1 MTDGPKHDPSA
12 SAAPLRA
19 GHLRSHAKGL
29 SAVAIATI
37 VGVVASFVFQIVSAR
52 YLAPADFGLLAAFFV
67 VVNVAAIGSSS
78 LQNLV
83 TVHTAS
89 ALTDAVEEERRHRWP
104 VDALVLGGIGLGVV
118 AALSPLLAGLLDTQ
132 VWIILAAAACI
143 PLSFLFAQY
152 LGLLQGSGRVASA
165 VWWSTQSLVI
175 RVALTAVV
183 VLVGLGLSGVIGAVV
198 AATLVALI
206 GAWWAARSIPR
217 PIQGAFSVAGLII
230 IVLTISFAWLTSSD
244 VLLLRAGASETLAG
258 HYAAVA
264 VLVKAAFLLP
274 STLSLYLLPR
284 FVRNRDNP
292 RLVRLGVLATAG
304 LAAVTGIALV
314 LFFLL
319 FGPLVISLLYGPA
332 YEQAAELLVP
342 VSLAYLPWIVAQ
354 GMLIRMTASASKVAA
369 AVLVLSVAGQWV
381 AFTSVIPD
389 VAALLVWQA
398 VIGSV
403 VLVTFVAIESTQAR
417 QHHRERNR

>member
-1 MTDGPKHDPSA
+1 MTDGSERDHD
-12 SAAPLRA
+12 APA
-19 GHLRSHAKGL
+19 EGGGGHLRTHAKGL
-29 SAVAIATI
+29 SAIAIATI
-37 VGVVASFVFQIVSAR
+37 VGVLASFVFQIVSAR
-52 YLAPADFGLLAAFFV
+52 YLAPAEFGLLAAFFV

-89 ALTDAVEEERRHRWP
+89 ALTTDGAEKRWHRWP
-104 VDALVLGGIGLGVV
+104 VDALVLGGIGLIVV
-118 AALSPLLAGLLDTQ
+118 AALSPVLAQSLDTQ
-132 VWIILAAAACI
+132 VWVILAAAACI

-175 RVALTAVV
+175 RVALTFLV
-183 VLVGLGLSGVIGAVV
+183 VLIGLGLSGVIGAVV

-206 GAWWAARSIPR
+206 GAWWAARNIPR
-217 PIQGAFSVAGLII
+217 PVQGAFSAAGLTI
-230 IVLTISFAWLTSSD
+230 IVLTVSFAWLTSSD

-258 HYAAVA
+258 QYAAVA

-292 RLVRLGVLATAG
+292 RLMRLGVLATAG

-319 FGPLVISLLYGPA
+319 FGPLVISLLYGSA

-369 AVLVLSVAGQWV
+369 TVLVLSVAGQWI

-389 VAALLVWQA
+389 VGALLVSQA

-403 VLVTFVAIESTQAR
+403 VLIAFIAVEFAHAR
-417 QHHRERNR
+417 TASQGENR